1 MSSVNFQ
8 GKVGGTIAQDYRREP
23 LRATDFL
30 RYPHYHQALQQK
42 IASTGA
48 APYLEVDA
56 GLVPVYKAPNL
67 AQITTQ
73 SILQSERY
81 SLHMD
86 LQMQEAVAV
95 AFYNTQFNENQL
107 LGQDAQN
114 VINWQ
119 KAAEVRQRI
128 IELGYN
134 PAIEDSRQRFLADNL
149 QRASKDLQSMQKAVG
164 AVFEWIL
171 ATVETTL
178 GNRVITLQARNGA
191 GYTPTSLTQSA
202 CSRGR
207 WQAIHRGAE
216 KRAGR
221 CWRGSNLRP
230 QYWGSDSYWTPCAQ
244 SGQ

>member
-8 GKVGGTIAQDYRREP
+8 GKVGSTIAQDYKRDP

-30 RYPHYHQALQQK
+30 RYPNYYQALQQK

-48 APYLEVDA
+48 APYLEVDG
-56 GLVPVYKAPNL
+56 GLVPVYQAPNL
-67 AQITTQ
+67 AQITKLST
-73 SILQSERY
+73 LQNERY
-81 SLHMD
+81 ASHMD
-86 LQMQEAVAV
+86 LQMQETVAV
-95 AFYNTQFNENQL
+95 ALYNTQFAENQL

-114 VINWQ
+114 IANWQ
-119 KAAEVRQRI
+119 KAAEIRQRV

-178 GNRVITLQARNGA
+178 GNRRAMGQGTAR
-191 GYTPTSLTQSA
+191 TPT
-202 CSRGR
+202 
-207 WQAIHRGAE
+207 
-216 KRAGR
+216 
-221 CWRGSNLRP
+221 
-230 QYWGSDSYWTPCAQ
+230 
-244 SGQ
+244 